1 MGRLT
6 AVVVEDQPLSRDHIV
21 KMLEAADVEVVGSCA
36 NGLEAVERIPA
47 LTPDVVFL
55 DVQMPAL
62 NGFEVI
68 EAIGPDAMPPVVF
81 ITAYDAYMLKAF
93 DVFALGYLLKPVS
106 AAKLGRI
113 VERLRGNRSEGSRS
127 RAVRGLAGLLAR
139 SRERERLVVRADG
152 RVVFI
157 SPADIEWIEACG
169 NYALI
174 HTTGQT
180 GGARHITRQPLHAL
194 QRRLPSFA
202 RVRRS
207 ALVNP
212 HSVRELRQAAH
223 GECDVVLHGGTTLRV
238 TRRFRAQ
245 LEQRMRELP

>member
-1 MGRLT
+1 MGRIK
-6 AVVVEDQPLSRDHIV
+6 AVVVEDQPLSREHIV
-21 KMLEAADVEVVGSCA
+21 KMLQQAGVDVIGTCA
-36 NGLEAVERIPA
+36 NGLEALEKIPA
-47 LTPDVVFL
+47 LAPDVVFL

-81 ITAYDAYMLKAF
+81 VTAFDAYMLKAF
-93 DVFALGYLLKPVS
+93 DVFALGYLLKPIN
-106 AAKLGRI
+106 AEKLTRI
-113 VERLRGNRSEGSRS
+113 VGRLESDLSPKG
-127 RAVRGLAGLLAR
+127 RARASRGLAGLLAR
-139 SRERERLVVRADG
+139 SRESERLVVRDAG

-157 SPADIEWIEACG
+157 SPGDIEWIEACG

-174 HTTGQT
+174 HT
-180 GGARHITRQPLHAL
+180 GGARHITRQALHAL
-194 QRRLPSFA
+194 QRRLPGFA

-207 ALVNP
+207 ALVNLRA
-212 HSVRELRQAAH
+212 VRELRQAGH
-223 GECDVVLHGGTTLRV
+223 GECDVVLQNGTTLRV

>member
-212 HSVRELRQAAH
+212 HSVREL
-223 GECDVVLHGGTTLRV
+223 
-238 TRRFRAQ
+238 
-245 LEQRMRELP
+245 P